1 MQGNKKYKGQI
12 EINDLIDDAMKN
24 ALARRGLVE
33 QEALLTLSDDEIVG
47 VIGGLTTQKPVI
59 ADEIDITVAGFKPI
73 KPPIKPICP
82 PIVVGLIAVDN
93 DKLA

>member
-12 EINDLIDDAMKN
+12 EINDLIDDATKN
-24 ALARRGLVE
+24 AVARRGLVE
-33 QEALLTLSDDEIVG
+33 QEALLALSDNEIVG
-47 VIGGLTTQKPVI
+47 IMGGLATPKAAI
-59 ADEIDITVAGFKPI
+59 ADKIDITVAGFKPI

-93 DKLA
+93 ELA